1 MEKYIKLFNNNTDYQ
16 AYMNSG
22 SVVRPNTCYCYTEN
36 ELYYNKL
43 QTAVTIGM
51 TGGDSVIIKSAT
63 GADGSQITNF
73 TVRTGEEI
81 QVLKGT
87 EVTARLTNR
96 DTTSGFWWFQYKNG
110 ERVSK
115 PCTEELSFTITGDG
129 VFWGDID

>member
-1 MEKYIKLFNNNTDYQ
+1 
-16 AYMNSG
+16 
-22 SVVRPNTCYCYTEN
+22 
-36 ELYYNKL
+36 
-43 QTAVTIGM
+43 M
-51 TGGDSVIIKSAT
+51 TGGDSVIIQSAT

-96 DTTSGFWWFQYKNG
+96 DTTSGFWRFQYESG
-110 ERVSK
+110 ECISK
-115 PCTEELSFTITGDG
+115 FCGEDISFTITGDG